1 MCVCVSFPLRR
12 IAFSAGQILS
22 PFGLN
27 AELSDKVHYQLTHT
41 LIEKPT
47 VVEFYIEP
55 LRLPQEHQ
63 AQRGQSPR
71 LVHFYKHALYTFIA
85 GVEKLK
91 RVPQGFFQ

>member
-55 LRLPQEHQ
+55 LRLPQ
-63 AQRGQSPR
+63 RGQSSR